1 MSYNDL
7 EKNISYKFKNI
18 ELLDQALTHKSYDN
32 KLNNERL
39 EFLGDSLLNAV
50 VSQYLYQRFSNEKE
64 GLLTRMRAQLV
75 KAETLTQKAEDLR
88 LQEHIKLSKGTAN
101 LSKDRKNSILEDAFE
116 AVIGAIFIDSGWDI
130 TNSTVL
136 NLFKK
141 ELAALSSDMTFKDSK
156 TELQEYLQ
164 SIKLNPPDL
173 FICGHSHI
181 LKVMPDKN
189 LNLIHMNPGAIGKHG
204 FQKKR
209 TMLRFKIS
217 EGQIKDLEVIEYPK

>member
-50 VSQYLYQRFSNEKE
+50 VSQYLYQRFSYEKE

-75 KAETLTQKAEDLR
+75 KAETLTQKAEDLG

-130 TNSTVL
+130 TNSTIL

-141 ELAALSSDMTFKDSK
+141 ELGALSSDMTFKDSK

-164 SIKLNPPDL
+164 SIKLNPPDY
-173 FICGHSHI
+173 
-181 LKVMPDKN
+181 V
-189 LNLIHMNPGAIGKHG
+189 
-204 FQKKR
+204 
-209 TMLRFKIS
+209 
-217 EGQIKDLEVIEYPK
+217 IKDLGKDGFNCSINFKNNIFNSTGTSKRSAETKAASLVLKFIKENNE